1 MKYKMKYLNK
11 YRLGFVS
18 LTESLLSI
26 ITINIDNFQLKS
38 VTTAEFKNTPK
49 ARWNRLTYFTLSVA
63 LNFSSNYGGR
73 LCWNQWGFYKNCHN
87 RRMDWSTSPNRSTYF
102 SNTRYLLVIF
112 FIIAFFLIVITL
124 MFRKSWIDWLLWNI
138 YGSPAR

>member
-1 MKYKMKYLNK
+1 MKYLNK

-49 ARWNRLTYFTLSVA
+49 AR
-63 LNFSSNYGGR
+63 
-73 LCWNQWGFYKNCHN
+73 
-87 RRMDWSTSPNRSTYF
+87 
-102 SNTRYLLVIF
+102 
-112 FIIAFFLIVITL
+112 
-124 MFRKSWIDWLLWNI
+124 
-138 YGSPAR
+138 